1 MTEEKRVLPIGSA
14 ELLALL
20 DLEERKELA
29 RELKLP
35 PPKRLRDRAFS
46 TTISTFSVTTLLQ
59 TILRIRTPL
68 IRMLQEVHQFLE
80 QQEIRGRTNVRV
92 VALPEAQGEM
102 QVVFSTALKEAVAA
116 ALDPRITSIDIDNLD
131 QQALEL
137 KNLIV
142 TRMLSI
148 RGTEAMRETA
158 TSEAMREEPE
168 TSAFADYFDE
178 QVDVYH
184 PKDIA
189 YVQTY
194 YSWFGQIVTTF

>member
-1 MTEEKRVLPIGSA
+1 MIEEKRVPPIGSA

-59 TILRIRTPL
+59 TILRMRTPL

-116 ALDPRITSIDIDNLD
+116 ALDRIISI
-131 QQALEL
+131 
-137 KNLIV
+137 
-142 TRMLSI
+142 I
-148 RGTEAMRETA
+148 RGKN
-158 TSEAMREEPE
+158 
-168 TSAFADYFDE
+168 F
-178 QVDVYH
+178 
-184 PKDIA
+184 
-189 YVQTY
+189 
-194 YSWFGQIVTTF
+194 